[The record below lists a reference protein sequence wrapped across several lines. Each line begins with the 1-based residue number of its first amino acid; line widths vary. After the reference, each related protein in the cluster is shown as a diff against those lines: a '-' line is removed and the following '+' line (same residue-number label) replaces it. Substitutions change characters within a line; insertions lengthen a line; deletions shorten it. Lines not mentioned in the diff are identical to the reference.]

1 MEKKVKQPL
10 AVVLGSGAA
19 RGLAHIGVLK
29 ALEEH
34 HLKPDLIV
42 GSSMGA
48 MIGGAYAAGLN
59 PDQIAEI
66 ACRTNWKKVV
76 QILFPKRF
84 RRDGLLDG
92 DRVEEFLI
100 SLLGEENIENLPKR
114 FACVATDLLTGEEIV
129 LNSGSLINAIR
140 ASISFPFLFQ
150 PVKIGQ
156 NYLIDGGV
164 VNPVP
169 VSVAREMGA
178 HTVIACNVTPSVEH
192 RARQLN
198 SGRMVTRE
206 KLLAAGSSSSFLQR
220 LFGDVLER
228 LRHEQQEAR
237 LQRAPKLGLQKQM
250 AQVAMTMENM
260 ILNLRLQQSAPD
272 LLINPPV
279 SNYQFFDFK
288 KAEAIIEAGRKA
300 AEIALEKWEANQ
312 SEL

>member
-1 MEKKVKQPL
+1 MEHEQGSKL

-19 RGLAHIGVLK
+19 RGLAHIGLLKVLEK
-29 ALEEH
+29 KGI
-34 HLKPDLIV
+34 KPDIIV

-48 MIGGAYAAGLN
+48 MIGGAYAAGLTAT
-59 PDQIAEI
+59 QLEEI

-76 QILFPKRF
+76 QILFPRRV

-100 SLLGEENIENLPKR
+100 SLLGEEDIEDLPLR
-114 FACVATDLLTGEEIV
+114 FACVATDLLTGAEIV

-150 PVKIGQ
+150 PVKIGEH
-156 NYLIDGGV
+156 YLIDGGV

-169 VSVAREMGA
+169 VSVARLMGA
-178 HTVIACNVTPSVEH
+178 QRVIACKVTPSVEQ

-198 SGRMVTRE
+198 SGQLVTKR

-220 LFGDVLER
+220 LFGDMLER
-228 LRHEQQEAR
+228 MRQERNNGQA
-237 LQRAPKLGLQKQM
+237 QKAPKLGLQKQM

-260 ILNLRLQQSAPD
+260 ILSLRLQQSAPD
-272 LLINPPV
+272 VLISPEV
-279 SNYQFFDFK
+279 SEYQFFDFK
-288 KAEAIIEAGRKA
+288 KAEEIIRKGEQA
-300 AEIALEKWEANQ
+300 AVEALERDEV
-312 SEL
+312 

>member
-1 MEKKVKQPL
+1 MEKRAKQPL

-19 RGLAHIGVLK
+19 RGLAHIGVLEV
-29 ALEEH
+29 LEKH
-34 HLKPDLIV
+34 RLKPDLIV

-48 MIGGAYAAGLN
+48 MIGGAYAAGLAPN
-59 PDQIAEI
+59 QIAEI

-100 SLLGEENIENLPKR
+100 SLLGEENIEDLPVR

-169 VSVAREMGA
+169 VSVARQMGA
-178 HTVIACNVTPSVEH
+178 QVVIASNVTPSVEQ

-198 SGRMVTRE
+198 SGRLVTRE

-228 LRHEQQEAR
+228 LRHEQQEAG
-237 LQRAPKLGLQKQM
+237 LNRAPKLGLQKQM

-279 SNYQFFDFK
+279 SKYQFFDFK
-288 KAEAIIEAGRKA
+288 KAEEIIEIGREA
-300 AEIALEKWEANQ
+300 AEKALQEWEAKHSGN
-312 SEL
+312 

>member
-1 MEKKVKQPL
+1 MGSNEKAQL
-10 AVVLGSGAA
+10 ALVLGSGAA

-29 ALEEH
+29 VLEKRG
-34 HLKPDLIV
+34 LKPDLIV

-48 MIGGAYAAGLN
+48 MIGGAYAAGLSAS
-59 PDQIAEI
+59 QLEEI

-76 QILFPKRF
+76 QILFPKRV

-100 SLLGEENIENLPKR
+100 SLLGEEDIEDLPIR
-114 FACVATDLLTGEEIV
+114 FACVATDLLTGAEIV

-150 PVKIGQ
+150 PVKIHDH
-156 NYLIDGGV
+156 YLIDGGV

-169 VSVAREMGA
+169 VSVARMMGA
-178 HTVIACNVTPSVEH
+178 QKVIACKVTPSVEQ

-198 SGRMVTRE
+198 SGALVTKR
-206 KLLAAGSSSSFLQR
+206 KVLAAGSSSSFLQR

-228 LRHEQQEAR
+228 LRQERNGGHA
-237 LQRAPKLGLQKQM
+237 LKAPKLGLQKQM

-260 ILNLRLQQSAPD
+260 ILSLRLQQSAPD
-272 LLINPPV
+272 VLISPEV
-279 SNYQFFDFK
+279 SDYQFFDFK
-288 KAEAIIEAGRKA
+288 KAEEIIGKGEQAA
-300 AEIALEKWEANQ
+300 AEALDRGEVGKVIE
-312 SEL
+312 

>member
-1 MEKKVKQPL
+1 MRNSNESTLGL
-10 AVVLGSGAA
+10 ALGGGAA

-29 ALEEH
+29 ALEKYGI
-34 HLKPDLIV
+34 KPDLIV
-42 GSSMGA
+42 GTSMGA
-48 MIGGAYAAGLN
+48 MIGGAYAAGLTA
-59 PDQIAEI
+59 DQIAEI

-76 QILFPKRF
+76 QILFPKRV

-100 SLLGEENIENLPKR
+100 SLLGEERIENLPLR
-114 FACVATDLLTGEEIV
+114 FACVATDLLTGQEIV
-129 LNSGSLINAIR
+129 LNSGSLVNAIR

-150 PVKIGQ
+150 PVKIGN

-178 HTVIACNVTPSVEH
+178 QKVIASNVTPSVEY

-198 SGRMVTRE
+198 SGQLVTRE

-228 LRHEQQEAR
+228 LRREQREAR
-237 LQRAPKLGLQKQM
+237 ILRGPKIGLQKQM

-260 ILNLRLQQSAPD
+260 ILNLRLQQSTPD
-272 LLINPPV
+272 LLISPPV
-279 SNYQFFDFK
+279 SAYQFFDFK
-288 KAEAIIEAGRKA
+288 KAEEIIAIGQRS
-300 AEIALEKWEANQ
+300 AEKSLAFWIKNI
-312 SEL
+312 ST